1 MWKTTFCFILLLLLF
16 LNWANSAITKQTDNV
31 CVSVFRVDFRKRKWT
46 KQTLQFTAALL
57 CHKVQIGERLRRSIT
72 TEAHK
77 HNSLDQQTAPAEK
90 SSRQQKSTIK
100 RKNKKPATG
109 NEILIFTIYFPVV
122 SFSAP
127 FHQHTIWLILANRM
141 TTASAHLVAVCCCEL
156 SLRFDCCCILLQNI
170 ECRIQLYLECCYCW
184 RETLSVYITIQTQ
197 FKYGCNS
204 STLFSPLNTF
214 FAFFPFTAKK
224 LALVAHCWLQRFFF
238 STAKPKE
245 WVNEQG
251 KKKEMKCLLPAPCC
265 SCRC

>member
-1 MWKTTFCFILLLLLF
+1 MPTKVFFQAGNFSRAPWISHSALDSNGKKTFCFVLLLLLLF

-72 TEAHK
+72 AEAHK

-141 TTASAHLVAVCCCEL
+141 MNSTSPSCRCVLFRIKPPLWLLLHPSAEYRMQNSALLRMLLLLKRSFV
-156 SLRFDCCCILLQNI
+156 SLHYHPNTVQIWMQQQHTFFTI
-170 ECRIQLYLECCYCW
+170 EH
-184 RETLSVYITIQTQ
+184 
-197 FKYGCNS
+197 
-204 STLFSPLNTF
+204 F
-214 FAFFPFTAKK
+214 FAFFPFTAK
-224 LALVAHCWLQRFFF
+224 
-238 STAKPKE
+238 
-245 WVNEQG
+245 N
-251 KKKEMKCLLPAPCC
+251 
-265 SCRC
+265 